1 MSGENTDG
9 RARATTIKA
18 RVLYADTDQMGVVN
32 HATYLR
38 WFEASRASYMR
49 RRGSAYSVVEQD
61 GLQLP
66 VVEAHLNYLK
76 PARYDDVISIEAWVA
91 DLGLAQLRF
100 EYEIRRDDEPLVRGF
115 TRHAAVSPA
124 GRPTR
129 LPEEIRVAL
138 GGPER
143 ELDGGQVD

>member
-1 MSGENTDG
+1 MSVEITDG
-9 RARATTIKA
+9 RDRATTIQA

-49 RRGSAYSVVEQD
+49 RRGSAYAAVEQD
-61 GLQLP
+61 GLHLP
-66 VVEAHLNYLK
+66 VVEAHLDYLK
-76 PARYDDVISIEAWVA
+76 PARYDDVIAIEAWIV

-100 EYEIRRDDEPLVRGF
+100 QYEISRNGEVLVKGF
-115 TRHAAVSPA
+115 TRHAAISSA

-129 LPEEIRVAL
+129 LPEEIRSAL
-138 GGPER
+138 AGPEQT
-143 ELDGGQVD
+143 DGGLVD

>member
-1 MSGENTDG
+1 VNGKISDG
-9 RARATTIKA
+9 RVRATTIKA

-38 WFEASRASYMR
+38 WFEACRASYMR
-49 RRGSAYSVVEQD
+49 RRGSAYAAVEHD
-61 GLQLP
+61 GLHLP
-66 VVEAHLNYLK
+66 VVEAHLDYLK
-76 PARYDDVISIEAWVA
+76 PARYDDVIAVEGWIA

-100 EYEIRRDDEPLVRGF
+100 EYEITRDDDLLVRGY
-115 TRHAAVSPA
+115 TRHAAVSRA

-138 GGPER
+138 QGPEKT
-143 ELDGGQVD
+143 DGGQVE